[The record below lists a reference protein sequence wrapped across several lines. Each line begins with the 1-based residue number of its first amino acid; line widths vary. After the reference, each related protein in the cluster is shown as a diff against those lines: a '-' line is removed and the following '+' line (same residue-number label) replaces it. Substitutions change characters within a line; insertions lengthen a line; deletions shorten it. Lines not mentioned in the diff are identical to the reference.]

1 MIKSKTI
8 GGKTGRYF
16 NISDS
21 DLYDN
26 VLSVS
31 ASEYGCNFL

>member
-1 MIKSKTI
+1 MIKSKNNRR
-8 GGKTGRYF
+8 KDGRYF